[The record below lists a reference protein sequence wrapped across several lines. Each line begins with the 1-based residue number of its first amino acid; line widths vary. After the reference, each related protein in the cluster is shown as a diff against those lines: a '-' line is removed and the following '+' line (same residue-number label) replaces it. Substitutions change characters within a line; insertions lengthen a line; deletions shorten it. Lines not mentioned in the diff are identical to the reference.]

1 MPERGSDLG
10 VRTWTEPVGSET
22 HGPWTPVLS
31 PAPDQV
37 PRPIQGSRALTCGLP
52 EPDLPPQRLPVG
64 ELERG
69 RWGRAPDPH
78 SLCWEGR
85 SSRERGWGEQGHG
98 PLPAAPESCPARQA
112 TLSLLLPRRPLRLQS
127 HAASRRP
134 GPRLLAALS
143 FTEAASW
150 ESTNAA
156 AGEPAHA
163 RTAARGARQER
174 PRGDQRAMPG
184 RTAPQAGGRQ
194 GGRAERSCCRALGG
208 LSAPTRCRARAEPAL
223 SRRDSAATVSN
234 VGPRISGH
242 FPERSTKPRSRT
254 RGHAPQFLAPTAP
267 RHPNVSSGGTG

>member
-112 TLSLLLPRRPLRLQS
+112 TLSLLLPQPPGGPALGFSLPLASQRLRAGKVQTQQLGNQRARGRQRGGRGRSGLAGTSEPCRGGRRRRRGDGR
-127 HAASRRP
+127 AAGWS
-134 GPRLLAALS
+134 G
-143 FTEAASW
+143 
-150 ESTNAA
+150 AA
-156 AGEPAHA
+156 AA
-163 RTAARGARQER
+163 RWAGCLHRLAAARGPSLLLADGTLR
-174 PRGDQRAMPG
+174 PRCQTWVPESADTFLSGLRSPG
-184 RTAPQAGGRQ
+184 
-194 GGRAERSCCRALGG
+194 
-208 LSAPTRCRARAEPAL
+208 
-223 SRRDSAATVSN
+223 
-234 VGPRISGH
+234 H
-242 FPERSTKPRSRT
+242 K
-254 RGHAPQFLAPTAP
+254 
-267 RHPNVSSGGTG
+267 

>member
-85 SSRERGWGEQGHG
+85 SSRERGRGEQGHG

-112 TLSLLLPRRPLRLQS
+112 TLSLLLPRRRLRLQS

-156 AGEPAHA
+156 AGEPARADGSEGGEAGAASRGPASHA
-163 RTAARGARQER
+163 GEDGA
-174 PRGDQRAMPG
+174 
-184 RTAPQAGGRQ
+184 AGGGTAGGTAGWPGGAELLPRA
-194 GGRAERSCCRALGG
+194 GRAVCTDSLPRAG
-208 LSAPTRCRARAEPAL
+208 RAC
-223 SRRDSAATVSN
+223 S
-234 VGPRISGH
+234 
-242 FPERSTKPRSRT
+242 
-254 RGHAPQFLAPTAP
+254 
-267 RHPNVSSGGTG
+267 

>member
-1 MPERGSDLG
+1 MGPGPLSSLLRPTRCLGPSRAAAPSPAGS
-10 VRTWTEPVGSET
+10 
-22 HGPWTPVLS
+22 LS
-31 PAPDQV
+31 PICRLSASQLGSWSVGGGGAPLTHIPCAGKAGAAGSV
-37 PRPIQGSRALTCGLP
+37 GGASRATGLS
-52 EPDLPPQRLPVG
+52 Q
-64 ELERG
+64 
-69 RWGRAPDPH
+69 
-78 SLCWEGR
+78 
-85 SSRERGWGEQGHG
+85 
-98 PLPAAPESCPARQA
+98 PLPSPALPARPPSPC
-112 TLSLLLPRRPLRLQS
+112 SLLLPRL
-127 HAASRRP
+127 RRP

-156 AGEPAHA
+156 AGEPVRA

-194 GGRAERSCCRALGG
+194 GGRAERSCCRARGG

-242 FPERSTKPRSRT
+242 FPEWSTKPRSQM